1 MRHQIKN
8 RLFIPALL
16 IFITMTSAV
25 FCNETQQEKAPGPEV
40 GIEEK
45 PGAQVPLDAA
55 FFDETGKPVDLKS
68 LINKPTILM
77 LVYYRCP
84 GICSPLM
91 NSVAGVVDKLDM
103 EAGKD
108 YNLISISFD
117 PTENYTVAAPKKSNY
132 LDNMNKK
139 IPLDSWRFL
148 TGDSINIAKVT
159 EAVGFH
165 YKKQGADYMHGTTIM
180 VLSAQ
185 GKIARY
191 LYGIDFLPMD
201 VQLALTEAAEGK
213 SSPAINKLLKICF
226 AYDPVSGKYVLNF
239 TRIIGG
245 IMLAMI
251 LAFVLTLTLT
261 KKKRKLPVSA
271 NGSVNG
277 SVHKTGKASL

>member
-1 MRHQIKN
+1 MKHQFKN
-8 RLFIPALL
+8 GLFIAALL
-16 IFITMTSAV
+16 ITMAAARAG
-25 FCNETQQEKAPGPEV
+25 FCNDAPDDKISNQEV

-45 PGAQVPLDAA
+45 PGAQVPLDAT
-55 FFDETGKPVDLKS
+55 FFDETGKPVELKD
-68 LINKPTILM
+68 LINKPTIFM

-91 NSVAGVVDKLDM
+91 NSVSSVVDKLDM

-132 LDNMNKK
+132 LDNMKKK
-139 IPLDSWRFL
+139 IPADSWKFL
-148 TGDSINIAKVT
+148 TGDSVNIAKVSQ
-159 EAVGFH
+159 AVGFH
-165 YKKQGADYMHGTTIM
+165 FKKQGNDYMHGTTIM
-180 VLSAQ
+180 VLSSQ

-201 VQLALTEAAEGK
+201 VQLALTEAAQGK

-226 AYDPVSGKYVLNF
+226 AYDPASGKYVLNF

-245 IMLAMI
+245 IMLAMV
-251 LAFVLTLTLT
+251 LAFVLTLRLT
-261 KKKRKLPVSA
+261 RKKKNLPAGINGAA
-271 NGSVNG
+271 NGSA
-277 SVHKTGKASL
+277 HHTGKVSL